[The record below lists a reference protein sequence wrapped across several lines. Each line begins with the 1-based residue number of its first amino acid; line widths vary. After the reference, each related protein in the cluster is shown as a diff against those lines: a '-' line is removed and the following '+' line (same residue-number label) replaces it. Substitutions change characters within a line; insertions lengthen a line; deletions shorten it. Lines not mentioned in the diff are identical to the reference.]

1 VRCGTVPAWQW
12 SWAEELAKSQAA
24 LAQLTDRDQMI
35 AELVCQ
41 QLTAFHQTLGPFYYV
56 YREGFRLDA
65 QSALVATGQWKHEA
79 AFRGE
84 EKDYDTQLKAL
95 GQERTRRTRPSKNQS
110 VALPSINCGEAAGEL
125 WSLLDAAGLLPQSQ
139 YYVDRNPVPLPY
151 QRRTTACLN
160 HAYLRVVNQ
169 LGSTDVWVSPLEGI
183 VTTTQQALLERYEAS
198 MNLPPLRKLFS

>member
-1 VRCGTVPAWQW
+1 
-12 SWAEELAKSQAA
+12 
-24 LAQLTDRDQMI
+24 MI

-65 QSALVATGQWKHEA
+65 QSALVATGQWKHEDEA
-79 AFRGE
+79 AFKRE
-84 EKDYDTQLKAL
+84 EINYAAQLLALHQTRTQ
-95 GQERTRRTRPSKNQS
+95 RTRTSKNQP
-110 VALPSINCGEAAGEL
+110 VALPSINCGEAALQL
-125 WSLLDAAGLLPQSQ
+125 WSLLDAAGLRPQHQSH
-139 YYVDRNPVPLPY
+139 VDRNPVPLPY

-183 VTTTQQALLERYEAS
+183 VTTTQQALLECYEAS
-198 MNLPPLRKLFS
+198 MNLPPLRKLFP